1 MTTLV
6 NTNKLTWFQ
15 DEGEPLKNGYIYVG
29 EVQQDPRS
37 FPKTVTFTD
46 SDGNAFTAAQPL
58 RTDEN
63 GRIQWNGVAITATV
77 DGDYSLLI
85 LNSNQTQIDDGYI
98 ASVTDYN
105 AGSGSGSFDDY
116 RQYALTLAGVKQLD
130 KTPGQTVG
138 NIGKVTATDNLGS
151 DWLVISNTGSPAD
164 DIDLIDFD
172 NGTQG
177 QRIKDFLQPQDN
189 LSNVADADT
198 ARDNLNAQERQ
209 PVVSGFTRTESY
221 FIDDDGDSQGG
232 NTFDVDVNIAIGVFE
247 SVGPT
252 GSGAD
257 NIWTALDALP
267 SNTKYVDIYVE
278 TETISTNTDSIS
290 STYFRRTGSS
300 ATLANTRRSYAV
312 LDVAGSGS
320 TAIASVQTGTIRVPV
335 DGSVR
340 FDCTYD
346 DAATQTNVTLYLVGF
361 GV

>member
-85 LNSNQTQIDDGYI
+85 LNSNQTQIDDGYV

-116 RQYALTLAGVKQLD
+116 RQYALTLADVKQLD

-138 NIGKVTATDNLGS
+138 NIGKISATDSLGS
-151 DWLVISNTGSPAD
+151 DWLVVSNTGNPAD

-177 QRIKDFLQPQDN
+177 QRIGNFLQSGNN
-189 LSNVADADT
+189 LSDLSDNAISRTNLDVYSKSESDDAFIGQVT
-198 ARDNLNAQERQ
+198 ALSND
-209 PVVSGFTRTESY
+209 FTGSA
-221 FIDDDGDSQGG
+221 SQ
-232 NTFDVDVNIAIGVFE
+232 VDVTQGLGFYVVRL
-247 SVGPT
+247 STGT
-252 GSGAD
+252 GSTLVHYNGSYTTYYDTVHNAAGPGWFRITVNASGRITAVALGTGVPAF
-257 NIWTALDALP
+257 NITQ
-267 SNTKYVDIYVE
+267 VDKI
-278 TETISTNTDSIS
+278 I
-290 STYFRRTGSS
+290 
-300 ATLANTRRSYAV
+300 
-312 LDVAGSGS
+312 
-320 TAIASVQTGTIRVPV
+320 
-335 DGSVR
+335 
-340 FDCTYD
+340 
-346 DAATQTNVTLYLVGF
+346 
-361 GV
+361 